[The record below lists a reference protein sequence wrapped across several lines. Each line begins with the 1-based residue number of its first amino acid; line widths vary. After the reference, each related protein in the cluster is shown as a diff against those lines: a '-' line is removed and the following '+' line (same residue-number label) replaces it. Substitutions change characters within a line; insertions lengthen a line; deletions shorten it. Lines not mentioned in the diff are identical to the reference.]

1 MNFIEISGRR
11 IGEGYPPFVIAEI
24 GINHEGEIEKAIQM
38 VDDAI
43 SANCECVKFQYHIIS
58 DEMIPN
64 DVIPGNAEE
73 SIWEIMKRCSLTKK
87 EEIYLKDYVTKKG
100 LIYLSTP
107 FSRAAANE
115 LNFLGVDWFKIGS
128 GECNNYPLINHI
140 ASFKKPIILSTGMNN
155 IDSIRPA
162 VDIFRNNK
170 VPYALLHC
178 TSMYPTPYDKVRLG
192 AIKELKNE
200 YMDGGYKVIQEFI
213 KEPLLVNKRILVVRM
228 YLLLKKDN
236 EGYQYAVHK
245 YGKCLY
251 TPKDFSLDG
260 LEEKRLIT
268 DSTTI
273 IDDRFPKDSSNLLE
287 YGVNKEIFIYPI
299 ESVLKCFKKYVDKL
313 DEQPYQEQLTFFQL
327 FGVDIILDNKLNP
340 YLLEINKNPD
350 MGNIYYD
357 YDRKMKNE
365 VISDVKELVKNDVY
379 TNFIK
384 L

>member
-1 MNFIEISGRR
+1 ML
-11 IGEGYPPFVIAEI
+11 
-24 GINHEGEIEKAIQM
+24 Q
-38 VDDAI
+38 
-43 SANCECVKFQYHIIS
+43 
-58 DEMIPN
+58 
-64 DVIPGNAEE
+64 
-73 SIWEIMKRCSLTKK
+73 SI
-87 EEIYLKDYVTKKG
+87 
-100 LIYLSTP
+100 
-107 FSRAAANE
+107 FS
-115 LNFLGVDWFKIGS
+115 
-128 GECNNYPLINHI
+128 NHI
-140 ASFKKPIILSTGMNN
+140 HFIVTLCIIICIFYLYYCQKQEKQIEEFFIPDFPSMSEYYVQKIKEVEKPKMKYFMAIPYGDNLVSKNNLWNMVRDCKQSSVYLPKSFILENFYDNLQLNKTYHKDKIYILKKNIQRKTG
-155 IDSIRPA
+155 IKLFKGS
-162 VDIFRNNK
+162 
-170 VPYALLHC
+170 L
-178 TSMYPTPYDKVRLG
+178 
-192 AIKELKNE
+192 KELKNE